1 MDAIKDL
8 NELRSV
14 DELRA
19 HQADVRSRITALHA
33 EYDGLPF
40 SEEARN
46 EFASLTET
54 DEEIEQRCV
63 ELEART
69 KLVTK
74 LASNERN
81 MEHGDGSLPTF
92 RSSKPR
98 SETRD
103 NWAPLPPLTQDK
115 LPVEI
120 RERAKRAVELM
131 TFDEKVNVDATKT
144 RIESIIASD
153 PAAAQR
159 VWATSNP
166 IYERAFFKKLANR
179 PLSGEEE
186 RVLSISGS
194 GGDGTEGNLAVPV
207 TIDPTII
214 LTGDIAVSPLRRIA
228 RVVQISGNIWRGIA
242 SDGIVASYDAEMTE
256 TDDDSP
262 TLSQPEIEVE
272 KAQAFVPFSIEI
284 GEDWGSLRSEM
295 TRAFAEA
302 KANLEADKFL
312 NGAGAASNEPEGLLT
327 GATNLLGAGGT
338 LDEGDLFE
346 LIDALP
352 DRYQDNAVILMS
364 RGVSSLVRQLGTG
377 DNGLWA
383 DSLQAGIPSRLLGY
397 PVYLTSGLDS
407 TAGDGDVIAVIGDFS
422 RFVIVDRVGLNVEL
436 IPHLFGTARNYPNGM
451 RGLYAYWRNSSGVV
465 DANAFRVLMGG
476 VPVSS

>member
-1 MDAIKDL
+1 MDTKDL

-19 HQADVRSRITALHA
+19 YQADVRSRITAINA
-33 EYDGLPF
+33 EFDGLPF
-40 SEEARN
+40 PEEARE

-81 MEHGDGSLPTF
+81 TERGDGGVPTYF
-92 RSSKPR
+92 STKPR
-98 SETRD
+98 HNETRD
-103 NWAPLPPLTQDK
+103 LWAPLPPMQQDK
-115 LPVEI
+115 IPGEVAD
-120 RERAKRAVELM
+120 RAKRSIEHM
-131 TFDEKVNVDATKT
+131 TFDERVNVDATKT
-144 RIESIIASD
+144 RLETIIARD
-153 PAAAQR
+153 QRAAQR

-166 IYERAFFKKLANR
+166 IYERAFFKRLANR
-179 PLSGEEE
+179 ALSGEEE
-186 RVLSISGS
+186 RVLSISGA

-207 TIDPTII
+207 TLDPTLI
-214 LTGDIAVSPLRRIA
+214 LTGDIAVSPLRRIS
-228 RVVQISGNIWRGIA
+228 RVVTISGNVWQGIA

-256 TDDDSP
+256 TSDDSP

-284 GEDWGSLRSEM
+284 GEDWGALRSEM

-352 DRYQDNAVILMS
+352 DRYQDNATILMS
-364 RGVSSLVRQLGTG
+364 RGVASLVRQLGTG

-383 DSLQAGIPSRLLGY
+383 DSLQVGIPPRLLGY
-397 PVYLTSGLDS
+397 PVFLTSGLDS
-407 TAGDGDVIAVIGDFS
+407 SAGDGDVIAVMGDFS

-436 IPHLFGTARNYPNGM
+436 VPHLFGTARNYPNGM

>member
-1 MDAIKDL
+1 MDASKDL

-19 HQADVRSRITALHA
+19 YQADVRSRITAINA
-33 EYDGLPF
+33 EFDGLPF
-40 SEEARN
+40 SDEARD
-46 EFASLTET
+46 EFAGLTET
-54 DEEIEQRCV
+54 DEEIEKRCQ

-69 KLVTK
+69 KIVTK
-74 LASNERN
+74 LASSDRNVER
-81 MEHGDGSLPTF
+81 GDAGVPTF
-92 RSSKPR
+92 YSAKPR
-98 SETRD
+98 SEARD
-103 NWAPLPPLTQDK
+103 NWAPLPPMKQEQI
-115 LPVEI
+115 PVEV
-120 RERAKRAVELM
+120 RDRAKRAVDLM
-131 TFDEKVNVDATKT
+131 TFDERVDAAATKA

-153 PAAAQR
+153 PRAAQR

-179 PLSGEEE
+179 SLSGEEE

-194 GGDGTEGNLAVPV
+194 AGDGTEGNLAVPV
-207 TIDPTII
+207 TIDPTLI
-214 LTGDIAVSPLRRIA
+214 LTADIAVSPLRRIS
-228 RVVQISGNIWRGIA
+228 RVVQVSGNVWRGIA
-242 SDGIVASYDAEMTE
+242 ADGIVASYDAEMTE
-256 TDDDSP
+256 TSDDSP

-284 GEDWGSLRSEM
+284 GEDWGALRSEM

-302 KANLEADKFL
+302 KASLEADKFL

-327 GATNLLGAGGT
+327 GATNLLGSGGT

-346 LIDALP
+346 LVNALP
-352 DRYQDNAVILMS
+352 DRYQDNATILMS
-364 RGVSSLVRQLGTG
+364 RGIASLVRQLGTG

-383 DSLQAGIPSRLLGY
+383 DSLQVGIPPRLLGY
-397 PVYLTSGLDS
+397 PVFLTSGLDA
-407 TAGDGDVIAVIGDFS
+407 TAGDGDVVAVIGDFS

-436 IPHLFGTARNYPNGM
+436 VPHLFGTARNYPNGM

-465 DANAFRVLMGG
+465 DANAFRVMQGG
-476 VPVSS
+476 VPVAS